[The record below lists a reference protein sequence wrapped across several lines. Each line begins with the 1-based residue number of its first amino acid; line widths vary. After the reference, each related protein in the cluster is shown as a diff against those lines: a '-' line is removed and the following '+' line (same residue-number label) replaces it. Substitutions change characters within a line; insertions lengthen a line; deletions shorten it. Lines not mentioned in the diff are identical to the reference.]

1 MDFHR
6 AKEEMTKIFLRNK
19 EKITLKEFAFI
30 PNKCHIILQDFL
42 GINNFVLSRISK
54 GEITNQEI
62 PVVFFPSFF
71 WNSPIYR
78 QEVNFWWNFCQCAEL
93 DHPFWIFSLSRPFH
107 KNFFPVSIP
116 KIYRVMH
123 ELYISWLCSYRQQMS
138 NAMKANIKFIV
149 TWLYVAKKIKRLDH

>member
-1 MDFHR
+1 MKSQNWLFQDLDFPRIFKKYNVEFPR
-6 AKEEMTKIFLRNK
+6 AKEEMTKIFLGNK

-78 QEVNFWWNFCQCAEL
+78 QEVNF
-93 DHPFWIFSLSRPFH
+93 
-107 KNFFPVSIP
+107 
-116 KIYRVMH
+116 
-123 ELYISWLCSYRQQMS
+123 
-138 NAMKANIKFIV
+138 
-149 TWLYVAKKIKRLDH
+149 